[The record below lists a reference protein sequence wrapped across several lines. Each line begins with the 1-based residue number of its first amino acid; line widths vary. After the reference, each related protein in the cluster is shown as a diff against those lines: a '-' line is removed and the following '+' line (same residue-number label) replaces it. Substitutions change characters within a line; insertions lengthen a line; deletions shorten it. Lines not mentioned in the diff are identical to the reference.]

1 MVVNTVYDYGAYYG
15 YKNIPNLP
23 WFFGRRVTSIYKHV
37 MHFLCSCFHM
47 EFVDENGISFNPI
60 FNLER

>member
-1 MVVNTVYDYGAYYG
+1 MVVNTVLPVRIMDI
-15 YKNIPNLP
+15 KNIPNLP

-47 EFVDENGISFNPI
+47 EFVDEHGISFNPI